1 MSRSEL
7 ASEVAIVTGGS
18 RGIGRAIAL
27 ELGAAGAVVVLNY
40 NQSKETATELVS
52 QLPPGS
58 VAVQAD
64 ISTQIGVDALFAA
77 ADELGGA
84 SVLVNN
90 AGITRDGLLPM
101 MSDEDWL
108 DVMNT
113 NATGTF
119 RTCREAS
126 MRMMRKRRGV
136 IVNITSISAIRGN
149 AGQTNYSASKAAVI
163 GFTRSMARELGRRNI
178 RINCVA
184 PGFIDTDMTSVLPD
198 AVIEA
203 ALERIPLRRMG
214 KPEEIASMVRF
225 LCGPDSSYISG
236 QLFVVDGGMSA

>member
-1 MSRSEL
+1 MSRTEL
-7 ASEVAIVTGGS
+7 SGEVAIVTGGA
-18 RGIGRAIAL
+18 RGIGSAIAL
-27 ELGAAGAVVVLNY
+27 ELGRAGAVIVLNY
-40 NQSKETATELVS
+40 NNSKERATALLA
-52 QLPPGS
+52 QLPNGS

-64 ISTQIGVDALFAA
+64 VSTEEGVDSIFAA

-84 SVLVNN
+84 SILVNN

-101 MSDEDWL
+101 MPDEDWL

-119 RTCREAS
+119 RTCRAAS
-126 MRMMRKRRGV
+126 LRMMRKRKGA

-149 AGQTNYSASKAAVI
+149 SGQTNYSASKAAII
-163 GFTRSMARELGRRNI
+163 GLSRSFARELGRRNI

-184 PGFIDTDMTSVLPD
+184 PGFIETDMTSVLPD
-198 AVIEA
+198 LVIES

-214 KPEEIASMVRF
+214 QPAEVATMVRF